1 MIQVKSKEIALCHIS
16 LYIHIYLPISFYLLI
31 NLSIHPSINFSY
43 SFVPSFSSLL
53 SHFVLSFF
61 PYYFLFNIYC
71 LYKNTV
77 VSSNSYFLIVFSFIL
92 HLSLLQCLS
101 FSLFL
106 LSLFSLSFFSVPL
119 TLYIYIPSCN
129 ALPKWFQ
136 KFIVVRYKVLGL
148 DYRMNIK
155 CLLPHHHLWSHKST
169 YISRNRCWLHEVHY
183 IHMHTYIS
191 RNRCKHREIFTDIRY
206 IHEYVHRYTCTH
218 IYMCVNVYVCIHI
231 PLREAEG
238 EQRLC
243 AGLGYLLSSS

>member
-1 MIQVKSKEIALCHIS
+1 MNIKRYVAQGDLSTLYLYHSLPQTRTQVIL
-16 LYIHIYLPISFYLLI
+16 LLPITHTHTHS
-31 NLSIHPSINFSY
+31 
-43 SFVPSFSSLL
+43 
-53 SHFVLSFF
+53 
-61 PYYFLFNIYC
+61 
-71 LYKNTV
+71 
-77 VSSNSYFLIVFSFIL
+77 
-92 HLSLLQCLS
+92 LSLSLSLFLSLFLS

-155 CLLPHHHLWSHKST
+155 YLLPHHHLWSHKST